1 MARSRLRKVVRGL
14 LITLV
19 TTVMLGAASWG
30 YFYSWP
36 LRTPH
41 PVIRLATG
49 SLVIPG
55 ARVYVS
61 PDAPVQDGVDVVITE
76 GRIAAIGKGVARPAG
91 ARVLPCDG
99 CTVAAGFWNA
109 HVHFTEAKWAAD
121 TSAASWNA
129 SLADMTTSRGFT
141 TVVDVGSD
149 LRTTVSLR
157 RRIESGE
164 LAGPQIYTA
173 GGALYPPEGVP
184 FYIRDDLPPLVLK
197 YFIAQPRN
205 PAQAIAATESNID
218 RGADVLKLFTG
229 SYVER
234 EVIKPMPVDIAK
246 AAVDV
251 AHRHG
256 QLVFAHPSNLVGM
269 QVAMDSG
276 VDVLAHA
283 ADDDAEKVDDA
294 ILARVVALHMSMVP
308 TLKMFATTVTTK
320 ASYIAPIHDEVRR
333 FHRLGGDIL
342 FGTDVGYMKDYTTED
357 EMSALADAG
366 LSARDVLRTLTVA
379 PATRFH
385 VTADKGTV
393 EVGKMADLVILDA
406 DPEKDL
412 STLAHPR
419 TTIRGGKVLFER

>member
-1 MARSRLRKVVRGL
+1 M
-14 LITLV
+14 
-19 TTVMLGAASWG
+19 
-30 YFYSWP
+30 
-36 LRTPH
+36 
-41 PVIRLATG
+41 
-49 SLVIPG
+49 
-55 ARVYVS
+55 S
-61 PDAPVQDGVDVVITE
+61 PDAPPLEDVDVVVTD
-76 GRIAAIGKGVARPAG
+76 GRIAAVGKQLARPAG
-91 ARVLPCDG
+91 ARVLTCDR
-99 CTVAAGFWNA
+99 CTVTAAFWNA
-109 HVHFTEAKWAAD
+109 HVHFTEPKWAAD

-129 SLADMTTSRGFT
+129 ALADMLTSRGFT

-173 GGALYPPEGVP
+173 GGPLYPPDGIP
-184 FYIRDDLPPLVLK
+184 YYLRDSLPPLILK

-205 PAQAIAATESNID
+205 VAQAVAATEANID

-234 EVIKPMPVDIAK
+234 DLVKPMPVDIAR

-256 QLVFAHPSNLVGM
+256 QLVFTHPSNVVGV

-283 ADDDAEKVDDA
+283 ADDAEGVDDT

-308 TLKMFATTVTTK
+308 TLKMFATTVTKK
-320 ASYIAPIHDEVRR
+320 AAYIDPIHAEVRR
-333 FHRLGGDIL
+333 FHALGGDLI
-342 FGTDVGYMKDYTTED
+342 FGTDVGYMDDYATED
-357 EMSALADAG
+357 EMSALADCG
-366 LSARDVLRTLTVA
+366 LSARDVLRMLTVA

-393 EVGKMADLVILDA
+393 EAGKMADLVVLDA

-412 STLAHPR
+412 STLSHPR
-419 TTIRGGKVLFER
+419 TTIRGGKVLFERAGR